1 MTESQFLQV
10 FVTVPTADLGNEIA
24 FYVVEERLAAC
35 VQVIGPIRSV
45 YRWEGKTESSEEW
58 LLVLKTDAATWPTLR
73 EKIAA
78 AHPYEVPE
86 ILALPVSDGH
96 PPYLRWLTESL
107 SPSRAA
113 E

>member
-10 FVTVPTADLGNEIA
+10 FVTVPTADLGNTIA
-24 FYVVEERLAAC
+24 FQSVEERLAAC
-35 VQVIGPIRSV
+35 VQVIGPVRSV

-58 LLVLKTDAATWPTLR
+58 LLVLKTDAAAWPKLR

-86 ILALPVSDGH
+86 ILALPISDGH
-96 PPYLRWLTESL
+96 PPYLRWLADSL

>member
-10 FVTVPTADLGNEIA
+10 FVTVPTVELGNEIA
-24 FYVVEERLAAC
+24 FQVVEKRLAAC
-35 VQVIGPIRSV
+35 VQVVGPIRSV
-45 YRWEGKTESSEEW
+45 YRWAGKTESSAEW
-58 LLVLKTDAATWPTLR
+58 LLVLKTDATTWPTLR

-86 ILALPVSDGH
+86 ILALPISDGH